1 MGPGKDKTF
10 YGLQSEFRR
19 KSLLV
24 FAVLILFYIVSFGVL
39 VLMVDAGIGLA
50 FAKPRMLAF
59 SHLAGL
65 LVVAVVFALGLGIFH
80 YYDAKNNGA
89 AYILKRL
96 SARPAELRDRYHRE
110 MEDVVEAVR
119 LASGVPRA
127 RAVAIPDPAVNSL
140 VVVEPDG
147 TACVAMTEGLLAA
160 LTRDEIT
167 AAAAHELA
175 HVARGDAVLM
185 TFICALTDFYE
196 RLWEGLQP
204 SRPRESDDIMPLSEV
219 LIRLLGRFLSRERE
233 TLADAAAVEISRDPA
248 ALARAIFKAH
258 LSSGF
263 VGEFRSA
270 YAPLFIVS
278 PDAPEDDG
286 GRPAGWS
293 GSHPPV
299 MTRIKLLAELA
310 HIAPEDV
317 IQQVWDE
324 QAKRESAKEVVSV
337 HEDAPVAIAVPRVS
351 KPEAP
356 GACPRCG
363 VPLVENCYEGVYLG
377 QCRRCGGHLVDESAL
392 PRLLARTEVGFSEDL
407 RRKAHDFKD
416 RFLRNPVNTLKIN
429 EAFLPQAV
437 CPSCRGKMRIRPFS
451 YQYFVP
457 VDRCF
462 SCEKTWFDGDELE
475 ILQVLVEEAKK

>member
-1 MGPGKDKTF
+1 MGPDRDRTF

-19 KSLLV
+19 KSLMV
-24 FAVLILFYIVSFGVL
+24 FAVLLLFYIVSIGLL
-39 VLMVDAGIGLA
+39 VLMVDAGIGLI
-50 FAKPRMLAF
+50 FAKPRMFAL

-65 LVVAVVFALGLGIFH
+65 LIVAVVFALGLGAFH
-80 YYDAKNNGA
+80 YYDAKINGA

-96 SARPAELRDRYHRE
+96 SARPPEFRDRYHKE
-110 MEDVVEAVR
+110 MEDVVDAVR
-119 LASGVPRA
+119 LASGVPRV
-127 RAVAIPDPAVNSL
+127 RAVVIPDPAVNSL
-140 VVVEPDG
+140 VVVELDG

-160 LTRDEIT
+160 FTRDEIA

-196 RLWEGLQP
+196 RLWESLQP

-219 LIRLLGRFLSRERE
+219 LFRLLGRFLSRERE
-233 TLADAAAVEISRDPA
+233 ILADAAAVEIGRDPA

-258 LSSGF
+258 LASGF

-278 PDAPEDDG
+278 PDAREDDG
-286 GRPAGWS
+286 ERPAGWA

-310 HIAPEDV
+310 HIAPED
-317 IQQVWDE
+317 IIRQVWDE
-324 QAKRESAKEVVSV
+324 RARRESAKEIVSL
-337 HEDAPVAIAVPRVS
+337 HEDVPVEIAVPRVL
-351 KPEAP
+351 KPEAR

-363 VPLVENCYEGVYLG
+363 LPLVENCYEGVYLG
-377 QCRRCGGHLVDESAL
+377 QCRRCAGRLVDESAL
-392 PRLLARTEVGFSEDL
+392 PRLLARTEVGFSEAL

-437 CPSCRGKMRIRPFS
+437 CPSCGGKMRTRPFS

-462 SCEKTWFDGDELE
+462 SCAKTWFDADELE
-475 ILQVLVEEAKK
+475 ILQVLVEEARK